1 MALGNLCVKPKE
13 TPSVKISNGVFILWV
28 LIRNCL
34 ISVIIASPFFFFLF
48 FLLQVLFSFL
58 VRWKCHTTKT
68 DCENLWL
75 VGNWIHKSCQPHGV
89 TG

>member
-48 FLLQVLFSFL
+48 FFFKFCFHSLFAGSVIL
-58 VRWKCHTTKT
+58 RKRTVKIY
-68 DCENLWL
+68 
-75 VGNWIHKSCQPHGV
+75 G
-89 TG
+89 